1 MGKFES
7 ALRNST
13 VAFQGLMVL
22 GFLGLVWLM
31 IFGNLS
37 GNMGFASGSQGYND
51 TEVII
56 SNLTAGAK
64 TFFGFSNT
72 LFTIVAIVLLITI
85 LLALLYVV
93 MGIVKM
99 TKKGGGGFA
108 E

>member
-13 VAFQGLMVL
+13 VAFNGLMVL

-31 IFGNLS
+31 IYGNLS
-37 GNMGFASGSQGYND
+37 GNMGFASGTQGYND
-51 TEVII
+51 TEVVIA
-56 SNLTAGAK
+56 NLTTGAR

-85 LLALLYVV
+85 LLALLYIV

-99 TKKGGGGFA
+99 TKKSGGGFA
-108 E
+108 